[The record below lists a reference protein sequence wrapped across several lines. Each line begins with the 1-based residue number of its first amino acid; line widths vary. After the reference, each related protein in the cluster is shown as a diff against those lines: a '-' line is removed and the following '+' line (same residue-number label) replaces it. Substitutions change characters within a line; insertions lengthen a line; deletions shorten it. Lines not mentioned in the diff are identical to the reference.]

1 MNITPGF
8 VAHPSAASG
17 AVTFD
22 TRVVAP
28 HERIEFWEEHCAEDV
43 VGLRCSCLSEKGLD
57 ARYQYVDFGRMK
69 MIDIAGDEHFIERTP
84 NLLRRR
90 EKDSAFLTVI
100 LNGKIFVNR
109 SGQCVVAEAGDV
121 VLYDTNQAY
130 MHGFPAFARQV
141 IFELPGQDFRDR
153 FGDWS
158 LRDVVH
164 IGGAANPARLIP
176 LALQDVMRQ
185 AQSTALTDGKVGA
198 LLEKKVWDVMETAY
212 SLVNGGG
219 RSTYHAQL
227 LLRARKYIAENLGD
241 QELCPSMIAEFMGI
255 SLRQLNRL
263 FEGEP
268 LPLVAHIQQKR
279 LEGARRD
286 LLQRGGSMMSV
297 SDVCYKWGF
306 KSLAHFSR
314 KFSER
319 YGMSPSHC
327 R

>member
-1 MNITPGF
+1 MNTISGS
-8 VAHPSAASG
+8 VARPRAIPG

-28 HERIEFWEEHCAEDV
+28 HERIDFWEEHCAEKV
-43 VGLRCSCLSEKGLD
+43 VGLRCSCLSEQGLD
-57 ARYQYVDFGRMK
+57 ARYHYFDFGRMK
-69 MIDIAGDEHFIERTP
+69 MIDISGGEHFIERTP
-84 NLLRRR
+84 YLLRRR

-141 IFELPGQDFRDR
+141 IFEIPGEDFRAR

-158 LRDVVH
+158 LQNVVH
-164 IGGAANPARLIP
+164 FGGSANPARMIP
-176 LALQDVMRQ
+176 FALQEVMRDVHTSGLSCSE
-185 AQSTALTDGKVGA
+185 AGA
-198 LLEKKVWDVMETAY
+198 MLERRVWDVMETAY
-212 SLVNGGG
+212 SLVTGGA
-219 RSTYHAQL
+219 RSTYNAQL
-227 LLRARKYIAENLGD
+227 LLRARKHITENLSD
-241 QELCPSMIAEFMGI
+241 PELSPSTIAASMGI
-255 SLRQLNRL
+255 SLRHLNRL
-263 FEGEP
+263 FEGEA
-268 LPLVAHIQQKR
+268 LSLVAYIQDKR

-286 LLQRGGSMMSV
+286 LRQRGAFNTSV
-297 SDVCYKWGF
+297 SDICYKWGF

-319 YGMSPSHC
+319 FGISPSQC